1 MVINYFKKIPYLF
14 VFICFS
20 SANAGSFEDFFSAI
34 QRDDART
41 LATLLQRG
49 FDPNT
54 RDAKGQP
61 GLLLAVREPAPNALR
76 VLLNA
81 KNIQVE
87 ARNNQD
93 ESPLML
99 AAIRG
104 QLDMARQLIEKD
116 ADVNKPGW
124 APLHYAVS
132 SSQGDALAVAKL
144 LLDNSA
150 YVDAAS
156 PNGTTPLMMAAMY
169 GPPEAVKLLLEESAD
184 PTLKNQL
191 GLTAIDFARR
201 ANRNDVAELIATA
214 IRARQPNK
222 GKW

>member
-1 MVINYFKKIPYLF
+1 MINYFKKLPYLL

-20 SANAGSFEDFFSAI
+20 TAHAGSFEDFFSAI
-34 QRDDART
+34 QRDDARALT
-41 LATLLQRG
+41 ALLQRG

-87 ARNNQD
+87 ARNSQD
-93 ESPLML
+93 ESPLMM

-104 QLDMARQLIEKD
+104 QLDIARQLIDKD

-132 SSQGDALAVAKL
+132 SSQGDALGVAKL

-184 PTLKNQL
+184 PMLKNQL

>member
-1 MVINYFKKIPYLF
+1 MINYFKKLPYLL

-20 SANAGSFEDFFSAI
+20 TAHAGSFEDFFSAI
-34 QRDDART
+34 QRDDARALT
-41 LATLLQRG
+41 ALLQRG

-87 ARNNQD
+87 ARNSQD
-93 ESPLML
+93 ESPLMM

-104 QLDMARQLIEKD
+104 QLDIARQLIDKD

-132 SSQGDALAVAKL
+132 SSQGDALGVAKL

-169 GPPEAVKLLLEESAD
+169 GSPEAVKLLLEESAD

-214 IRARQPNK
+214 IRARQPNN

>member
-1 MVINYFKKIPYLF
+1 MINYFKKIPYII

-20 SANAGSFEDFFSAI
+20 TAHAGSFEDFFSAI
-34 QRDDART
+34 QRDDARALT
-41 LATLLQRG
+41 ALLQRG

-54 RDAKGQP
+54 RDAKGQS

-87 ARNNQD
+87 ARNSQD
-93 ESPLML
+93 ESPLMM

-104 QLDMARQLIEKD
+104 QLDIARQLIDKD

-132 SSQGDALAVAKL
+132 SSQGDALGVAKL

-169 GPPEAVKLLLEESAD
+169 GSPEAV
-184 PTLKNQL
+184 
-191 GLTAIDFARR
+191 
-201 ANRNDVAELIATA
+201 
-214 IRARQPNK
+214 
-222 GKW
+222 

>member
-1 MVINYFKKIPYLF
+1 MINYLKKLPYLV

-20 SANAGSFEDFFSAI
+20 AANAGSFEDFFSAI
-34 QRDDART
+34 QRDDARALT
-41 LATLLQRG
+41 ALLQRG

-87 ARNNQD
+87 ARNSQD
-93 ESPLML
+93 ESPLMM

-104 QLDMARQLIEKD
+104 QLDIARQLIDKD

-132 SSQGDALAVAKL
+132 STQGDALAVAKL

-184 PTLKNQL
+184 PSLKNQL

>member
-1 MVINYFKKIPYLF
+1 MINHLKKISYLV

-20 SANAGSFEDFFSAI
+20 SANAGSFDDFFSAI

-41 LATLLQRG
+41 LTALLQRG

-61 GLLLAVREPAPNALR
+61 GLLLAVREPSPNALR

-87 ARNNQD
+87 ARNSQD
-93 ESPLML
+93 ESPLMM

-104 QLDMARQLIEKD
+104 QLDIARQLIDKD

-132 SSQGDALAVAKL
+132 SSQGDALGVAKL

-169 GPPEAVKLLLEESAD
+169 GSPEAVKLLLEESAD
-184 PTLKNQL
+184 PMLKNQL

>member
-1 MVINYFKKIPYLF
+1 VINYFKKLPYLL

-20 SANAGSFEDFFSAI
+20 TAHAGSFEDFFSAI
-34 QRDDART
+34 QRDDARALT
-41 LATLLQRG
+41 ALLQRG

-87 ARNNQD
+87 ARNSQD
-93 ESPLML
+93 ESPLMM

-104 QLDMARQLIEKD
+104 QLDIARQLIDKD

-132 SSQGDALAVAKL
+132 SSQGDALGVAKL

-169 GPPEAVKLLLEESAD
+169 GSPEAVKLLLEESAD

>member
-1 MVINYFKKIPYLF
+1 MINYFKKIPYII

-20 SANAGSFEDFFSAI
+20 TAHAGSFEDFFSAI
-34 QRDDART
+34 QRDDARALT
-41 LATLLQRG
+41 ALLQRG

-76 VLLNA
+76 VLLNT

-87 ARNNQD
+87 ARNSQD
-93 ESPLML
+93 ESPLMM

-104 QLDMARQLIEKD
+104 QLDIARQLIDKD

-132 SSQGDALAVAKL
+132 SSQGDALGVAKL

-169 GPPEAVKLLLEESAD
+169 GSPEAVKLLLEESAD

>member
-1 MVINYFKKIPYLF
+1 MINYFKKIPYII

-20 SANAGSFEDFFSAI
+20 TAHAGSFEDFFSAI
-34 QRDDART
+34 QRDDARALT
-41 LATLLQRG
+41 ALLQRG

-87 ARNNQD
+87 ARNSQD
-93 ESPLML
+93 ESPLMM

-104 QLDMARQLIEKD
+104 QLDIARQLIDKD

-169 GPPEAVKLLLEESAD
+169 GSPEAVKLLLEESAD

>member
-1 MVINYFKKIPYLF
+1 VISYFKKLPYLA

-20 SANAGSFEDFFSAI
+20 TAHAGSFEDFFSAI
-34 QRDDART
+34 QRDDARALT
-41 LATLLQRG
+41 ALLQRG

-87 ARNNQD
+87 ARNSQD
-93 ESPLML
+93 ESPLMM

-104 QLDMARQLIEKD
+104 QLDIARQLIDKD

-132 SSQGDALAVAKL
+132 STQGDALGVAKL

-169 GPPEAVKLLLEESAD
+169 GTPEAVKLLLDEGAD
-184 PTLKNQL
+184 PMLKNQL

-201 ANRNDVAELIATA
+201 ASRNDMAELIATA

>member
-1 MVINYFKKIPYLF
+1 MINYFKKLPYLI

-20 SANAGSFEDFFSAI
+20 TAHAGSFEDFFSAI
-34 QRDDART
+34 QRDDARALT
-41 LATLLQRG
+41 ALLQRG

-87 ARNNQD
+87 ARNSQD
-93 ESPLML
+93 ESPLMM

-104 QLDMARQLIEKD
+104 QLDIARQLIDKD

-132 SSQGDALAVAKL
+132 SSQGDALGVAKL

-184 PTLKNQL
+184 PMLKNQL

>member
-1 MVINYFKKIPYLF
+1 MINYFKKLPYLI

-20 SANAGSFEDFFSAI
+20 TAHAGSFEDFFSAI
-34 QRDDART
+34 QRDDARALT
-41 LATLLQRG
+41 ALLQRG

-87 ARNNQD
+87 ARNSQD
-93 ESPLML
+93 ESPLMM

-104 QLDMARQLIEKD
+104 QLDIARQLIDKD

-132 SSQGDALAVAKL
+132 SSQGDALGVAKL

-184 PTLKNQL
+184 PMLKNQL

-214 IRARQPNK
+214 IRARQPNN

>member
-1 MVINYFKKIPYLF
+1 MINYFKKLPYLL

-20 SANAGSFEDFFSAI
+20 TAHAGSFEDFFSAI
-34 QRDDART
+34 QRDDARALT
-41 LATLLQRG
+41 ALLQRG

-87 ARNNQD
+87 ARNSQD
-93 ESPLML
+93 ESPLMM

-104 QLDMARQLIEKD
+104 QLDIARQLIDKD

-132 SSQGDALAVAKL
+132 SSQGDALGVTKL

-184 PTLKNQL
+184 PMLKNQL

>member
-1 MVINYFKKIPYLF
+1 MINYFKKLPYLIVF
-14 VFICFS
+14 VCFS
-20 SANAGSFEDFFSAI
+20 AAHAGSFEDFFSAI
-34 QRDDART
+34 QRDDARALT
-41 LATLLQRG
+41 ALLQRG

-87 ARNNQD
+87 ARNSQD
-93 ESPLML
+93 ESPLMM

-104 QLDMARQLIEKD
+104 QLDIARQLIDKD

-132 SSQGDALAVAKL
+132 SSQGDALGVAKL

-169 GPPEAVKLLLEESAD
+169 GSPEAVKLLLEESAD

>member
-1 MVINYFKKIPYLF
+1 MINYFKKLPYLI
-14 VFICFS
+14 VFICFFT
-20 SANAGSFEDFFSAI
+20 AHAGSFEDFFSAI
-34 QRDDART
+34 QRDDARALT
-41 LATLLQRG
+41 ALLQRG

-87 ARNNQD
+87 ARNSQD
-93 ESPLML
+93 ESPLMM

-104 QLDMARQLIEKD
+104 QLDIAHQLIDKD

-132 SSQGDALAVAKL
+132 SSQGDALGVAKL

-169 GPPEAVKLLLEESAD
+169 GSPEAVKLLLEESAD

>member
-1 MVINYFKKIPYLF
+1 MINYFKKLPYLL

-20 SANAGSFEDFFSAI
+20 TAHAGSFEDFFSAI
-34 QRDDART
+34 QRDDARALT
-41 LATLLQRG
+41 ALLQRG

-87 ARNNQD
+87 ARNSQD
-93 ESPLML
+93 ESPLMM

-104 QLDMARQLIEKD
+104 QLDIARQLIDKD

-132 SSQGDALAVAKL
+132 SSQGDALGVAKL

>member
-1 MVINYFKKIPYLF
+1 MINHLKKISYLV

-20 SANAGSFEDFFSAI
+20 SANAGSFDDFFSAI
-34 QRDDART
+34 QRDDARALT
-41 LATLLQRG
+41 ALLQRG

-87 ARNNQD
+87 ARNSQD
-93 ESPLML
+93 ESPLMM

-104 QLDMARQLIEKD
+104 QLDIARQLIDKD

-132 SSQGDALAVAKL
+132 SSQGDALGVAKL

-169 GPPEAVKLLLEESAD
+169 GSPEAVKLLLEESAD

>member
-1 MVINYFKKIPYLF
+1 MINYFKKLPYLL
-14 VFICFS
+14 VFIYFS
-20 SANAGSFEDFFSAI
+20 TAHAGSFEDFFSAI
-34 QRDDART
+34 QRDDARALT
-41 LATLLQRG
+41 ALLQRG

-87 ARNNQD
+87 ARNSQD
-93 ESPLML
+93 ESPLMM

-104 QLDMARQLIEKD
+104 QLDIARQLIDKD

-132 SSQGDALAVAKL
+132 SSQGDALGVAKL

-169 GPPEAVKLLLEESAD
+169 GSPEAVKLLLEESAD

>member
-1 MVINYFKKIPYLF
+1 MINYFKKLPYLL

-20 SANAGSFEDFFSAI
+20 TAHAGSFEDFFSAI
-34 QRDDART
+34 QRDDARALT
-41 LATLLQRG
+41 ALLQRG

-87 ARNNQD
+87 ARNSQD
-93 ESPLML
+93 ESPLMM

-104 QLDMARQLIEKD
+104 QLDIARQLIDKD

-201 ANRNDVAELIATA
+201 ANRNDMADLIAAA